1 MLRGTGPSHCR
12 VRPVARGGVFA
23 IDNRRSPV
31 VLVRPKLTEQVQGL
45 IAPYLNIHTT
55 AKAAGVSPS
64 ALRLWERRGLV
75 VPTKTASGHRR
86 YTQDDVSRIRDIR
99 RLRSLQGLNLA
110 AIAATLGVNG
120 HGPARGGPPEAVREL
135 GRRLQALRARTGL
148 TLRQAS
154 RKTGLAPSYISSIE
168 HGVGQPSV
176 ASLQKL
182 ARCYGT
188 TVSALTARR
197 TRAAGKVIRAGRYR
211 VLPMLGEGIKIEQ
224 LAEGRLAMDC
234 HRFTLAPG
242 AGSEGQYAH
251 EGEEFIHVLSG
262 RFELTLAGRERYR
275 LGPGDSMYFKSSALH
290 AWRNPGS
297 DLTALLWI
305 NTPPTF

>member
-120 HGPARGGPPEAVREL
+120 SGPARGGLPEAVREL

-154 RKTGLAPSYISSIE
+154 RKTGLAPSFINSIE
-168 HGVGQPSV
+168 HGVG
-176 ASLQKL
+176 
-182 ARCYGT
+182 
-188 TVSALTARR
+188 
-197 TRAAGKVIRAGRYR
+197 
-211 VLPMLGEGIKIEQ
+211 
-224 LAEGRLAMDC
+224 
-234 HRFTLAPG
+234 
-242 AGSEGQYAH
+242 
-251 EGEEFIHVLSG
+251 
-262 RFELTLAGRERYR
+262 
-275 LGPGDSMYFKSSALH
+275 
-290 AWRNPGS
+290 
-297 DLTALLWI
+297 
-305 NTPPTF
+305 

>member
-1 MLRGTGPSHCR
+1 M
-12 VRPVARGGVFA
+12 
-23 IDNRRSPV
+23 
-31 VLVRPKLTEQVQGL
+31 QGL
-45 IAPYLNIHTT
+45 VAPYLNIHTT

-120 HGPARGGPPEAVREL
+120 SGPARGGLPEAVREL

-154 RKTGLAPSYISSIE
+154 RKTGLAPSFINSIE

-188 TVSALTARR
+188 TVSGLTARR
-197 TRAAGKVIRAGRYR
+197 TGAAGKVIRAGRYR

-234 HRFTLAPG
+234 QRFTLAPG

-262 RFELTLAGRERYR
+262 RFEITLAGRERYR